1 MQLPPVL
8 AIACLVGVLCGQ
20 TRTPD
25 PAPAPGPAPNG
36 APNAA
41 APAIAW
47 ESDYDAALQRAQKEN
62 RPLFVAFLMDNEP
75 ANDETVQKIYTDAE
89 FVKLS
94 SRCVC
99 LVCCVGEH
107 HPADHPA
114 DHGADGHPADGGNC
128 ARFPTVTCAQHQA
141 IEKKARARWL
151 VGEDVCAPQHLFCDP
166 KGNVIVRK
174 VFFAA
179 KQELKK
185 CFALALDAVTKD
197 PESKSIIAAE
207 AGRVDKW
214 LRDAASRN
222 AEVRDAALGE
232 LAVAD
237 DARALPAVIKLAK
250 PGNDDPTRMAAI
262 AALAKKGNFTAVKP
276 LTPMLGDAKAQIAI
290 RVALTLET
298 IQIPDATPDLLAAV
312 KKEHRDRVRG
322 FLLRAAARCS
332 PSQAAVRDCCLQSL
346 KGASAQLEPCVL
358 IALGRMQ
365 ANSKIIEAMRPLL
378 LERNQNTRGLA
389 VWVLGCQGTA
399 DCAAAIQ
406 TLLQTEKTPEVTGTA
421 NSALKHCKGEKVDG
435 WDNLF
440 STYFSD
446 SDY

>member
-1 MQLPPVL
+1 MQLQPVFAL
-8 AIACLVGVLCGQ
+8 ACLVGVLSGQ
-20 TRTPD
+20 SHTPD
-25 PAPAPGPAPNG
+25 PAPTSAPAPAPAPAPSG
-36 APNAA
+36 APNAT

-47 ESDYDAALQRAQKEN
+47 ESDYDAALQRAQREN

-94 SRCVC
+94 GRCVC

-107 HPADHPA
+107 RAEGGTCAKFPA
-114 DHGADGHPADGGNC
+114 
-128 ARFPTVTCAQHQA
+128 VTCAQHQA

-151 VGEDVCAPQHLFCDP
+151 VGEDICAPQHLFCDP

-174 VFFAA
+174 VYYAA

-185 CFALALDAVTKD
+185 CFAIALEEITKD
-197 PESKSIIAAE
+197 PESKAIVAAE

-214 LRDAASRN
+214 LKDAASRN

-237 DARALPAVIKLAK
+237 DARALPTVIKLAK
-250 PGNDDPTRMAAI
+250 PGNDDPTRLAAI
-262 AALAKKGNFTAVKP
+262 AALAKKGNFAAVKP
-276 LTPMLGDAKAQIAI
+276 LTPMLGDGKAQIAI

-312 KKEHRDRVRG
+312 KKERRDRVRG

-332 PSQAAVRDCCLQSL
+332 PNQAAVRDCCLQAL

-399 DCAAAIQ
+399 DGAAAIQ
-406 TLLQTEKTPEVTGTA
+406 TLLQTEKTPEVTATA